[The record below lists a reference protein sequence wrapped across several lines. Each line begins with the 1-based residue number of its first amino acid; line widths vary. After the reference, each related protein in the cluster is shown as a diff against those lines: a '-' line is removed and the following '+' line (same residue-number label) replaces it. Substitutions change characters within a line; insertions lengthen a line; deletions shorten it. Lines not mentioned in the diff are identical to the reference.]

1 MTVRELIAELSK
13 YPPDAEM
20 RFEAACIVDDEEDCL
35 VGSVKGVYA
44 HKTGLCVIDCDG
56 VSAEDRKILD
66 GRDEDFESDEDEDFE
81 SDEDD
86 FDDEDEEDDGE

>member
-13 YPPDAEM
+13 YPPDAEV
-20 RFEAACIVDDEEDCL
+20 RFEAACVVDDEEDCL

-56 VSAEDRKILD
+56 VSVEDRKILD
-66 GRDEDFESDEDEDFE
+66 GRDEDFDYDE
-81 SDEDD
+81 EDD
-86 FDDEDEEDDGE
+86 FDDEDEEDDSE